1 MKIDVNRLCRLAGL
15 SNNPSKLVNES
26 YMPMEEKDLEEGM
39 YEEDADEGMYEEDA
53 DEGMEEKDLEEGM
66 YEEDLEEGMY
76 EEDADEGMEEMIDI
90 DEVMLVQELRRAKKL
105 MKESAQKRHN
115 KILRKNRHASKN
127 KKTILENEL
136 KAIIESEVENI
147 MKDLNLN
154 AQWVYGKNAP
164 KQSKKGY
171 SHQGSFLK
179 GPGFK

>member
-39 YEEDADEGMYEEDA
+39 YEEDADEGM
-53 DEGMEEKDLEEGM
+53 EEKELEEGM
-66 YEEDLEEGMY
+66 YEEEELEEGMY

-164 KQSKKGY
+164 KKSKKGY